1 MMMYCDTKEKCFVH
15 NLVFLNWIIICYY
28 IQQNK
33 TYQNRVS
40 ICDSICASSG
50 HADLIYERDEI
61 KTVIRYEFSVQ
72 ESDRNSVEDP
82 KSGDADFSQLGR
94 KLIVGRKRKRLLF

>member
-1 MMMYCDTKEKCFVH
+1 MNIKTPELTPLAMMMYCDTKEKCFVH
-15 NLVFLNWIIICYY
+15 NLVFLNWIIVCYY

-40 ICDSICASSG
+40 ICDSICESSR

-61 KTVIRYEFSVQ
+61 GMTLFHLK
-72 ESDRNSVEDP
+72 
-82 KSGDADFSQLGR
+82 
-94 KLIVGRKRKRLLF
+94 IVKPLLRH